1 MNRNTSRFTDSKQAG
16 HDCVRIAVP
25 QRHDFTMIIGWDAAH
40 IIMDCRHHRQR
51 LPRQINACENLAR
64 RSEEHTSELQSLM
77 RISYAVLCLKQ
88 KKHETI
94 HNKTKTISR
103 LRRKQLIVS

>member
-64 RSEEHTSELQSLM
+64 LRNARQTLGKNIGVNMRSEEHTSELQSLM
-77 RISYAVLCLKQ
+77 RISYAVFCLQ
-88 KKHETI
+88 KK
-94 HNKTKTISR
+94 KYVAS
-103 LRRKQLIVS
+103 